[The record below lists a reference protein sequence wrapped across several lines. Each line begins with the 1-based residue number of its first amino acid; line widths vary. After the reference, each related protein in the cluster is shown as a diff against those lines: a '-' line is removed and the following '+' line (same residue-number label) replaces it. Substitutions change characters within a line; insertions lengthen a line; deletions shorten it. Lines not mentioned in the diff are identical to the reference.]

1 MKILPSSLLI
11 LTLAACFATTH
22 QSATA
27 GSSSSSPSTTQDHT
41 TSGSFQTSAG
51 IKGSYEE
58 TFTVAGLVVTD
69 TVVYT
74 SADGTETS
82 TVTTTTTTNPDGTT
96 TVVFSDL
103 DFGATVA
110 FTSTTTYSAPVN
122 GSAIGTGTFTA
133 VDGTTGNLT
142 SVTTRTGQADA
153 NSINFTSA
161 AGALTRQLRLE
172 ERGGPGDTLK
182 VVDVDVL
189 GTLTSTT
196 MSRFDGMHRPH
207 QPGMGH

>member
-1 MKILPSSLLI
+1 M
-11 LTLAACFATTH
+11 
-22 QSATA
+22 
-27 GSSSSSPSTTQDHT
+27 
-41 TSGSFQTSAG
+41 
-51 IKGSYEE
+51 
-58 TFTVAGLVVTD
+58 
-69 TVVYT
+69 
-74 SADGTETS
+74 
-82 TVTTTTTTNPDGTT
+82 TTTTTTNPDGTT

-172 ERGGPGDTLK
+172 ERGWTRRYSQGGRRGCPRHPDEHD
-182 VVDVDVL
+182 DVAL
-189 GTLTSTT
+189 
-196 MSRFDGMHRPH
+196 
-207 QPGMGH
+207 